1 MPIRKGSAVRHL
13 LAVSALVL
21 CSTFAWA
28 GPDRPVTDDE
38 RTKLVAA
45 LTAEGCTGGRLKFD
59 DDGYYEVD
67 DAKCTDGHTYDFKFD
82 RSYKMFEKDL
92 EH

>member
-1 MPIRKGSAVRHL
+1 MRHL
-13 LAVSALVL
+13 LAISAFVL
-21 CSTFAWA
+21 CSTAALA

-38 RTKLVAA
+38 QAKLVAA
-45 LTAEGCTGGRLKFD
+45 LTAQGCTGGRLQFD

-67 DAKCTDGHTYDFKFD
+67 DAKCNDGRTYDFKFD
-82 RSYKMFEKDL
+82 RSYKMIEKDL